1 MKLKLVAASVA
12 LGLASLSAHA
22 LPYLNGSLTLDLAGG
37 NIVKTPAGSFIN
49 LATSITFPDTIAPI
63 GSGDLKVNAD
73 DNDFATYNGGIL
85 TNDSAYINLV
95 NWNLATLPSFGFSS
109 GNGTGLTFVATSLSL
124 SRQALSASNHSLA
137 IFGNG
142 YWHDANG
149 FYEDTAGSWTLSLT
163 QSGTN
168 PLNTVSFS
176 GSFSAFQAPVTV
188 PEPASAVLAGL
199 GLLGLVAARRAKK
212 A

>member
-22 LPYLNGSLTLDLAGG
+22 LPYLNGSLSMDLAGG
-37 NIVKTPAGSFIN
+37 AISKTPAGSFIN
-49 LATSITFPDTIAPI
+49 LATSITLPDTIGPSGA
-63 GSGDLKVNAD
+63 GDLKVNAD
-73 DNDFATYNGGIL
+73 DNDFTTYNGGIA

-95 NWNLATLPSFGFSS
+95 NWNLAALPSFGFSS
-109 GNGTGLTFVATSLSL
+109 GNGSGLTFIATNLSL
-124 SRQALSASNHSLA
+124 NRQALSASNHSLS
-137 IFGNG
+137 IFGDG

-149 FYEDTAGSWTLSLT
+149 FYADTAGSYTLSLT

-168 PLNTVSFS
+168 PANTVSFS
-176 GSFSAFQAPVTV
+176 GTFSAFQQPV
-188 PEPASAVLAGL
+188 PEPGTALLAALGLAGL
-199 GLLGLVAARRAKK
+199 AVRRAKK